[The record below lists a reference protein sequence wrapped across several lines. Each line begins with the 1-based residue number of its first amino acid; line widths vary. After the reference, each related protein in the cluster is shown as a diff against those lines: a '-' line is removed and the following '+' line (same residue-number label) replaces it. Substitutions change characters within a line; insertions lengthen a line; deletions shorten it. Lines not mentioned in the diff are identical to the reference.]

1 MKITQLK
8 LPSVHHTDRELCYKK
23 QHNVCLLYD
32 DTEMPRQQ
40 IATISG
46 SDLDGWQ
53 WQGECDKLANFWQ
66 QVTHF
71 QAWRA
76 AMVDAAMAYIN
87 S

>member
-8 LPSVHHTDRELCYKK
+8 LPRAHQTEIELCYHK
-23 QHNVCLLYD
+23 QRNVCLLYD
-32 DTEMPRQQ
+32 DTTMPRQQ

-46 SDLDGWQ
+46 NDLYGWQ

-71 QAWRA
+71 QTWRA

-87 S
+87 